1 MNSDLTV
8 TGSTAIVVFYLTTS
22 PELRLY
28 RVEVVVEIIII
39 IIIIIIVV
47 MVVVVVVSAATAVIG
62 LSKCFVSEMKQTLFI
77 CTLA

>member
-39 IIIIIIVV
+39 IIIIIVV

-62 LSKCFVSEMKQTLFI
+62 LSKCFVSEIKQTLFI
-77 CTLA
+77 CTSA